1 MMGKKKVLMSVTAS
15 AIVASGFIATDTV
28 DASSYKVQ
36 SGDTLWSIANDHNL
50 SLIELKTLNN
60 LSTDSIQ
67 PNQVIKVATDKS
79 AKSTNNT
86 ETRKESE
93 LHNKT
98 NSTSTYTVQAGDT
111 LSQISRKYNVTIND
125 LIAWNNLDS
134 TLIFPGNVL
143 SVSKDNATSNGN
155 TINNNNQTND
165 NQVTYTVK
173 SGDTLAK
180 IAQQYKTTVTKLK
193 EWNNLNSDLIRTG
206 QRLSVQANNNINTDE
221 LKNSNQVET
230 NDNKATYIVKS
241 GDTLSRIA
249 NSYNI
254 TIQDLK
260 KWNNLTTD
268 KIHIGQKINIQ
279 ASNISNKQPNLDDT
293 NTQTNT
299 SYDVNQLLSAS
310 HSAIGTNYT
319 WGGQTLNGFDCS
331 GFLYWAYN
339 EAGMSVNRLSTDGYY
354 NRSYYVNNPQVG
366 DLVFFKDTYR
376 SGISHAGIYIGNN
389 EFIHAGTS
397 TGVAI
402 ANLDN
407 SYWKKHYD
415 GFKRFY

>member
-1 MMGKKKVLMSVTAS
+1 MGKKKVLMSVTAS

-28 DASSYKVQ
+28 NASSYKVQ

-67 PNQVIKVATDKS
+67 PNQVIKVATDK
-79 AKSTNNT
+79 AIKSTNNT
-86 ETRKESE
+86 ETRKESK
-93 LHNKT
+93 LHSKT
-98 NSTSTYTVQAGDT
+98 NSASTYTVQAGDT
-111 LSQISRKYNVTIND
+111 LSQISQKYNVSIND

-143 SVSKDNATSNGN
+143 SVSKGNTTSKGN

-180 IAQQYKTTVTKLK
+180 IAKQYKTTVTKLK
-193 EWNNLNSDLIRTG
+193 EWNNLNSDLIRAG
-206 QRLSVQANNNINTDE
+206 QKLSVQANNNTNTDE
-221 LKNSNQVET
+221 LKNSNQIKT

-254 TIQDLK
+254 TTQDLK

-279 ASNISNKQPNLDDT
+279 ASNVSNKQPNLDDT
-293 NTQTNT
+293 NTQTNS
-299 SYDVNQLLSAS
+299 SYDVNQLISAS
-310 HSAIGTNYT
+310 QSAIGTNYT

-402 ANLDN
+402 ASLDN
-407 SYWKKHYD
+407 PYWNKHYD
-415 GFKRFY
+415 SFKRFY